1 MQKEKRQNIGI
12 VTFPISE
19 AGVVP
24 LRNLVDIAYPLTDN
38 LYLLTG
44 NAGYSFFKQEQR
56 IRVNGIQYNLGSNI
70 LTKIVRYAFAQ
81 LQISYKLAQASKKI
95 DLFIF
100 FTGGPI
106 LLLPMLTSKLL
117 RKRVILAV
125 SGSDTQSL
133 QARNSVLSLPVRF
146 MVRINLELS
155 NNIVLYSQALIRQYN
170 LQKYRH
176 KISIAHR
183 HFLDLDKFKLLNQLS
198 ERENLVGY
206 IGRLSEE
213 KGILNFVKA
222 IPGIL
227 KQQDEAK
234 FLIGG
239 EGRLRDKIDKYLD
252 QENLNSKV
260 KLLGWIPH
268 DELPKYLDELKLLVL
283 PSYTEGLPNIMLEA
297 MACGTPVLATPVGA
311 IPDILK
317 DEETGFIM
325 KDNSPECIA
334 RNVIRALNHPD
345 LEQITVNAHQLV
357 GKEYTYEA
365 AKEAYRNILT
375 SLRPR

>member
-1 MQKEKRQNIGI
+1 MEKPNVGI
-12 VTFPISE
+12 VTIPISE
-19 AGVVP
+19 AGVTP
-24 LRNLVDIAYPLTDN
+24 LSNLVDIVSSFSGKIWLVTGDAGHTFFKDNHKVKLYGVGNRPKPNTFSRIGKYIPTQLRMAYRLAWLSAKTDLWIFFIGASASPLPILTAKLLGKIVVLAYAASDTEIIGAQSKI
-38 LYLLTG
+38 LSKPMKLLTK
-44 NAGYSFFKQEQR
+44 ASLTLSDR
-56 IRVNGIQYNLGSNI
+56 II
-70 LTKIVRYAFAQ
+70 
-81 LQISYKLAQASKKI
+81 
-95 DLFIF
+95 
-100 FTGGPI
+100 
-106 LLLPMLTSKLL
+106 
-117 RKRVILAV
+117 
-125 SGSDTQSL
+125 
-133 QARNSVLSLPVRF
+133 
-146 MVRINLELS
+146 
-155 NNIVLYSQALIRQYN
+155 LYSQNLIHEYG
-170 LQKYRH
+170 LGKYRN
-176 KISIAHR
+176 KISIAHE
-183 HFLDLDKFKLLNQLS
+183 HFLDFDKFKLLNQLI

-283 PSYTEGLPNIMLEA
+283 PSYTEGIPNIMLEA